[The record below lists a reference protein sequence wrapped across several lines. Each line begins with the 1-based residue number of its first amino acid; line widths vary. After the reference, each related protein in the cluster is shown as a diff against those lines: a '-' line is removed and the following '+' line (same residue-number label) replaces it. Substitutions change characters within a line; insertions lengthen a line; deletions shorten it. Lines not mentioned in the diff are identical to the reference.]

1 MGFVKVTFGEGNC
14 GLHLGR
20 GGYSN
25 NTDRFGTLLKRGIF
39 VIENMVIQPLYPLS
53 LAKSTQVRWADWIQT
68 VSRKGYLWE

>member
-1 MGFVKVTFGEGNC
+1 MGFCEDIYGGGE
-14 GLHLGR
+14 LWLTSWE